1 MRISSKL
8 SIGAALIGSVI
19 LSFSGAA
26 QAYDRW
32 DHDHDRRYER
42 DHDRGH
48 HYGHD
53 RVIERRVVEERP
65 VYVRERPMYAAP
77 APVFIAPP
85 VYQQPAY
92 QQPGPSGLN
101 LNFNIP
107 LN

>member
-1 MRISSKL
+1 MRTLSKL
-8 SIGAALIGSVI
+8 SVGAALIGSVI
-19 LSFSGAA
+19 LSFSGVA
-26 QAYDRW
+26 QAYDHW
-32 DHDHDRRYER
+32 DR
-42 DHDRGH
+42 DHDRDHYRHFEHDRGN

-77 APVFIAPP
+77 TPVFIAPP
-85 VYQQPAY
+85 MYQQP
-92 QQPGPSGLN
+92 QGPSGLN

>member
-1 MRISSKL
+1 MRTLSKMTV
-8 SIGAALIGSVI
+8 GAALIGSVM

-26 QAYDRW
+26 QAYDHW
-32 DHDHDRRYER
+32 DRDRDYRHYEHE
-42 DHDRGH
+42 HDRGWH
-48 HYGHD
+48 DHD

-65 VYVRERPMYAAP
+65 VYIREHRPMFVERPVFVAP
-77 APVFIAPP
+77 QPV
-85 VYQQPAY
+85 Y